1 MKQLSR
7 EYIQQI
13 FRGIALLEQL
23 TDRCIKLAEMDVSY
37 LDYQNWM
44 RHGLLIEEQ
53 VDEKNTQKKLTYYE
67 YLWVRMI
74 NDMSLY
80 GISYKVIKNIKKE
93 FVDTRLSQEFLDS
106 IFDQIKI
113 IDQIDPG
120 SGQAIKNQNPS
131 KLLDILD
138 KAIEK

>member
-106 IFDQIKI
+106 IFDQ
-113 IDQIDPG
+113 
-120 SGQAIKNQNPS
+120 
-131 KLLDILD
+131 
-138 KAIEK
+138 